1 MYRSTRR
8 SQRGIL
14 ILTFIFSLF
23 FIWGDTVTA
32 QNLTINNS
40 GQTGTS
46 GTNWSTSGTNPI
58 TITFSGT
65 SNIHKSVIEGYLN
78 SGIDV
83 IISAVSG
90 GGDIETNSTTISKT
104 QGSDATLTLRAR
116 NNVFTSSITSTAG
129 KLNVII
135 WVEYDGDQ
143 IVGPSVG
150 PITTNGGHIWIGGG
164 SGTAIWNGLTVGNSV
179 AFSNGTSNMNAI
191 DLVGNLTTNGGD
203 VFVAADGTENNSTFG
218 DFVAWNAARTID
230 AGSGDISLLT
240 EKADFSSS
248 QGHAITLITS
258 GTLTIAPPNS
268 SKKWPGTFSWQGTM
282 SGTTFTGQS
291 SNALGLII
299 NNYTSLSAVSIGT
312 YLGTGVA
319 GDNAYVPV
327 TSTEVKDIQIN
338 SAISTSKAITI
349 YGLSIYVNANL
360 TTSNAIDGDIYIKG
374 AADIIQGVG
383 DTLRTNGADVVYWAD
398 FDGNGGRVEVLSG
411 ILSAGGNIWIGGG
424 SSTETQNGLTVPTG
438 YAESVSTDKQGVL
451 INGAN
456 INSSGGTIRIKGL
469 SDDSGNGTKDLGT
482 MIINSTI
489 SSGSGN
495 LSLYGT
501 VNNDLSTGSGLW
513 LGTEINSGVS
523 TGNVTLSTT
532 SGNIYIEGVSA
543 PNNTFT
549 WAHGLMFFA
558 TAGDD
563 ITISSTTGSIS
574 FNGNAVVAANYTDE
588 AVGLVIQMNNTS
600 STFNVNTDGGA
611 ISLTGNGGNSGNDF
625 GLGIRANNIAN
636 SIKIGDINTGK
647 INFSMSSLQTTAQST
662 IGVVG
667 IETSDSVLIE
677 PISTSF
683 GAAILLT
690 DEYALASTIKYLG
703 IGKSGNT
710 ANITIDDA
718 QTILGPINIYG
729 GTLNLNANL
738 TSTATT
744 GIGISLNGQK
754 IIHAAG
760 ISVLTSGSNIEYLV
774 TNSPWTSVADV
785 AIAFSSYSGARAT
798 VNAQGGNVT
807 INASFATTGIN
818 NSASHQE
825 YGITVSNTDILTNGT
840 GTISINGDIYNNAST
855 TGQFSWGVDLRDGTV
870 IRSASGAIN
879 ITGRGGKTLA
889 NSRGVVSNTT
899 NVQVLSNSGSITF
912 NDLLPTGNANYTGMY
927 FRSSSANAIKI
938 GADGSLVTSST
949 SNITFNSN
957 QITFDI
963 ADIQT
968 STSGKVFITPEE
980 TSFATTFSNTSLNL
994 SSTVSEL
1001 SIGKIGNNSA
1011 IGINRVISIA
1021 GPITA
1026 YGGTV
1031 NINNN
1036 ITSTLAGAPISL
1048 YSTNDIDPNPASTCT
1063 ITTNNGNVTV
1073 VADADANGGGNFYL
1087 GGAGV
1092 FSINSGSGNITL
1104 RTEGFS
1110 ETGLSITSTGS
1121 LTIEPSDA
1129 SFGAGGFTTTWIN
1142 LPSTLTGLTIGK
1154 STNTNT
1160 INFNAGV
1167 SVAGPITAYAN
1178 ILNLNAAGGLTTTAA
1193 NAGIY
1198 LYAKENIDGNATQ
1211 TFTTSNGN
1219 VYVIADSDS
1228 SGAGTLW
1235 FDAITVNIGS
1245 GNLIIKGEAIS
1256 FSGNNINGTGTVTIE
1271 PSDNA
1276 FGGGIANNGLSL
1288 ASTITGLT
1296 IGKTT
1301 NNTSLTFGTAT
1312 TISGPIT
1319 AYGGNIFTQQNLTST
1334 LNGAS
1339 ILLQA
1344 TGYIDVS
1351 ASRTIQ
1357 TTNGNITLRA
1367 NSGGT
1372 AVVLPNSTTGA
1383 ITLNSGSSLLSNGGN
1398 ITLGGNFDGSEGAG
1412 LYAASN
1418 RSGGSPGILINN
1430 ATISAAGG
1438 HINIYGKCA
1447 SSYDDG
1453 IRLQATITTTGNGS
1467 IGLYGDAFGGNNGTQ
1482 FFGGITFFNV
1492 ASKIETVGGNIIL
1505 KGILTNVQSNN
1516 TYGINFYRQL
1526 GSTGQTNHIQIL
1538 SQTGNIQVTG
1548 DRTTTSAGGIGY
1560 SSWGNIY
1567 FGSPENSAYTAQG
1580 NISLT
1585 YSSFVGASAN
1595 GFKVKTTGAV
1605 TYEPSATSFVEAQTF
1620 PYNSNYTVAD
1630 GASNLTIGKT
1640 TNTSDINLSSAIS
1653 VPGHVT
1659 VYGGNIYLN
1668 DDITSTNGGNISLL
1682 GSLSVN
1688 TSGSTS
1694 TSRDLTTSGGT
1705 IRVEANTD
1713 SNATGLLDL
1722 DYMTLNAGN
1731 GAIIIR
1737 GETMSWVISS
1747 ESTKP
1752 FINTTGAFT
1761 FESNDGTFDQEVRL
1775 VWLKIANGLA
1785 ALNFGKATNT
1795 SNMYINSVGGLTVNG
1810 PMSVNGA
1817 YLEFSTALTVTNNNL
1832 FIRSSSSVVQTTPII
1847 CSGLALNG
1855 TGTFTLT
1862 NTSNNF
1868 NTIAGGV
1875 TGTLLGATQI
1885 IDTTGGLTI
1894 GTVGTNDGLKGSST
1908 IKVET
1913 LAGNLTLAGSISTTS
1928 TSTDAVILTAG
1939 KSTAIGTRTGG
1950 DIIVSGAPTITMGT
1964 GAIAKLFSGY
1974 DITSTGLTTLA
1985 GGSVNARFN
1994 YDETTSTFAPTLTA
2008 NNIYA
2013 IYRTGLAY
2021 GDLNIVSSSGDAE
2034 GTTWTYVD
2042 GTIKTTSGTANILN
2056 TDIQSKLG
2064 LANLAIE
2071 ANKITL
2077 SANIT
2082 SSNANSLSMLSKTHI
2097 VNTNATTITTQGGNV
2112 LFASNVDDLT
2122 DNDNTVNGY
2131 ILFSSGLTITTNG
2144 GNITMGGGNP
2154 SGSDYAMGTSVYPYE
2169 GLRVDGTINLN
2180 SGGGNII
2187 MRGKSYA
2194 VSTTS
2199 GSWGMGFWNLTT
2211 GTINSG
2217 TGTITL
2223 DGFSQSSGGTHNS
2236 GLYSHGGLTLTSANT
2251 TANAIRLIGKSLGT
2265 NGQAWGIEA
2274 ESDLSI
2280 LATGDGGGIT
2290 ISTSHQSSDNHD
2302 AVFRGETNILA
2313 KSGPIQLLG
2322 KQDGGVANGTWFV
2335 GSNFYLGSK
2344 ASSAVTSSSSNIII
2358 QYDMYYFVS
2367 NPRIASSGTVNWRPA
2382 SNSFGQAVYTSWF
2395 IWNQNSQ
2402 TISELTIGKVG
2413 NTASIYPNTPLTVA
2427 GPIALYAGT
2436 ISVGANL
2443 TSSANGDILLKGI
2456 VTNNPSIEIQSGIT
2470 INKSNGTGTLT
2481 MQGHSRVTNFGNIT
2495 ATGTAILNVVM
2506 WSDFDNSNNDGG
2518 VSHMGT
2524 ISTNGGHVWMGGSNN
2539 SGGSY
2544 SWNGL
2549 TVGDGPSIGSGG
2561 YNCNAMDYFGSI
2573 ITSGGSVLIW
2583 ASTNGCG
2590 TNGIVSDGT
2599 RTLNTGSGNVTL
2611 IAPNTANTIEI
2622 TTTGTLTLV
2631 PNAGSYSSTLN
2642 FGGTLT
2648 SGNYTVNTGHYSGL
2662 KINSIANTA
2671 NIIIGNFSGLLSGG
2685 TSVQMGNSSNVTI
2698 TNSISSGGFSIYG
2711 GTVELGTGVELI
2723 STSANGDIALYAT
2736 NGVTTTATSGTTR
2749 GRLMTSGGDII
2760 INADYDN
2767 NNSGT
2772 LNIDWL
2778 TIDGSAGDVTLEGA
2792 IFDWNTSS
2800 GVTYPEFYGTG
2811 NLTFRTTTSSN
2822 HNFNLGWVALFQN
2835 KSSITI
2841 GKVGSTSA
2849 GDIIPCSACNNTA
2862 TNFTGK
2868 TIQINGPVTIN
2879 GSSILLNQQITA
2891 TNADIRLNATNT
2903 ITQTAPITANTIGI
2917 RGSANV
2923 ILNNTANNIGKISAG
2938 TVSQRIGSLS
2948 FTNSN
2953 ALSIGETGI
2962 TGIYSTDS
2970 IHLSTLSGSI
2980 DILEPINT
2988 TSSSS
2993 NAIKLYAD
3001 KNKLTGDGSGGN
3013 VTLTGN
3019 GNITVGSG
3027 GRAMIYAGKY
3037 GLSNGLQRLLTS
3049 SYIRYNVD
3057 ATTSSFSPAIG
3068 AGIYG
3073 LFREGPFVWNGGS
3086 SANHNSG
3093 TNWQGNSTP
3102 PEGSYIQVSP
3112 TATNNIQLNDNWN
3125 VGYIDLPAGKMIDL
3139 NGYSLTVTGALT
3151 GSGKIKGST
3160 TSSLIISGGGEF
3172 GTLYMDQTTNGNT
3185 NALQNFTVDR
3195 TNQTVTIADTL
3206 VIPHDG
3212 TVTPTAGTIA
3222 TGNKLKLLSNL
3233 SGTGRIAQLGTN
3245 ADITGDVILQRYIV
3259 GNNSIMRG
3267 WRMMSIPTTNNAYT
3281 QLNDDILVSG
3291 PGGASS
3297 GFDIAGPTSSIRT
3310 WQESTTRGWASI
3322 SNINNTLSAGKGAL
3336 VFFRGDRT
3344 QTASL
3349 TNTNIV
3355 PNNVTADYVGPI
3367 YKGNIAVNLDFVNDS
3382 TPIYGKGFNLL
3393 GNPYPS
3399 QIDWENLSKTAQID
3413 NYFWVWNPVTKGY
3426 VGNATGTISSGQA
3439 FFVRATQTAQSV
3451 TFEENDKTATSTTA
3465 YFKNNQGLI
3474 VKMNLDSVQHDIA
3487 WLKFLSGASKNYV
3500 FKEDG
3505 LKLAN
3510 SGYNITF
3517 ITNNN
3522 VSVQHNIVDFLA
3534 PNQSDTFVMQ
3544 VNSATNSAYS
3554 FSFDNIN
3561 QIPLNK
3567 MVFLKDLYSNS
3578 WTDLRANNN
3587 YAFTI
3592 NNNLSS
3598 TYGNRFL
3605 LIITDNYNPLPVHI
3619 TAFKGERKQ
3628 HINQLSWNVAQE
3640 KNIAYYQVQRS
3651 INGNDYTDIGVVKAT
3666 NSSTAQLYLFNDE
3679 NATDLDVAYYRLKV
3693 IEQNGNSNYSNT
3705 VVIHNLKQIASSINV
3720 YPIPTKDWI
3729 NIETQEAILNVKI
3742 HDVRGKVVSEINGQ
3756 NKIDIGQLRTG
3767 VYIMKVETKS
3777 GTTTHKIIKE

>member
-1 MYRSTRR
+1 MCTSIKLTRKI
-8 SQRGIL
+8 IL
-14 ILTFIFSLF
+14 ITVFAFTLLF
-23 FIWGDTVTA
+23 TVNKNATA

-46 GTNWSTSGTNPI
+46 GTNWNITGTNPI
-58 TITFSGT
+58 IITFNGT
-65 SNIHKSVIEGYLN
+65 SNINTSVVEGYLN
-78 SGIDV
+78 IGTDV
-83 IISAVSG
+83 TISAAFG
-90 GGDIETNSTTISKT
+90 GGDIVLSSTTISKT
-104 QGSDATLTLRAR
+104 QGGDATLTLRAR
-116 NNVFTSSITSTAG
+116 NNVATSATSVISTAG

-143 IVGPSVG
+143 AVGPSVG

-203 VFVAADGTENNSTFG
+203 VLVAADGTEDNTTFG

-349 YGLSIYVNANL
+349 YGLSIYVSANL
-360 TTSNAIDGDIYIKG
+360 TTSNATDGDIYIKG
-374 AADIIQGVG
+374 AADIIQGVS
-383 DTLRTNGADVVYWAD
+383 DTVRTNGADVVYWAD
-398 FDGNGGRVEVLSG
+398 FDGNGGRVEVLSS
-411 ILSAGGNIWIGGG
+411 ILTAGGNIWIGGG

-438 YAESVSTDKQGVL
+438 YAESVNIDKQGVL

-456 INSSGGTIRIKGL
+456 IISSGGTIRIKGL
-469 SDDSGNGTKDLGT
+469 SDDSGNGAKDLGT

-523 TGNVTLSTT
+523 TGNVNLSTT

-662 IGVVG
+662 IGVVS

-690 DEYALASTIKYLG
+690 DEYALASNIKYLG

-710 ANITIDDA
+710 SVIRIDAA
-718 QTILGPINIYG
+718 QTIDGPIY
-729 GTLNLNANL
+729 
-738 TSTATT
+738 
-744 GIGISLNGQK
+744 
-754 IIHAAG
+754 
-760 ISVLTSGSNIEYLV
+760 
-774 TNSPWTSVADV
+774 
-785 AIAFSSYSGARAT
+785 
-798 VNAQGGNVT
+798 
-807 INASFATTGIN
+807 
-818 NSASHQE
+818 
-825 YGITVSNTDILTNGT
+825 
-840 GTISINGDIYNNAST
+840 
-855 TGQFSWGVDLRDGTV
+855 
-870 IRSASGAIN
+870 
-879 ITGRGGKTLA
+879 
-889 NSRGVVSNTT
+889 
-899 NVQVLSNSGSITF
+899 
-912 NDLLPTGNANYTGMY
+912 
-927 FRSSSANAIKI
+927 
-938 GADGSLVTSST
+938 
-949 SNITFNSN
+949 
-957 QITFDI
+957 
-963 ADIQT
+963 
-968 STSGKVFITPEE
+968 VF
-980 TSFATTFSNTSLNL
+980 
-994 SSTVSEL
+994 
-1001 SIGKIGNNSA
+1001 
-1011 IGINRVISIA
+1011 
-1021 GPITA
+1021 
-1026 YGGTV
+1026 GGTV

-1160 INFNAGV
+1160 INFNAGAG
-1167 SVAGPITAYAN
+1167 VAGPITAYAN
-1178 ILNLNAAGGLTTTAA
+1178 IINLNSAGGLTTTAT

-1198 LYAKENIDGNATQ
+1198 LYAKENIDGNAIQ
-1211 TFTTSNGN
+1211 TLATSNGN
-1219 VYVIADSDS
+1219 VTLIADADS
-1228 SGAGTLW
+1228 SGTGTLW
-1235 FDAITVNIGS
+1235 LDAFTVSSGS
-1245 GNLIIKGEAIS
+1245 GNVVAKGEAIS
-1256 FSGNNINGTGTVTIE
+1256 FSNTNINGSGTVTIE

-1288 ASTITGLT
+1288 ASTISGLT

-1367 NSGGT
+1367 NSSGT

-1398 ITLGGNFDGSEGAG
+1398 ITLGGNFDGSEGVG

-1418 RSGGSPGILINN
+1418 RSGGSPGVLINN
-1430 ATISAAGG
+1430 ATISATGG

-1453 IRLQATITTTGNGS
+1453 IRLQATITTTGAGN
-1467 IGLYGDAFGGNNGTQ
+1467 IGIYGDAFGGLTSGTPDIW
-1482 FFGGITFFNV
+1482 FGGITFITN
-1492 ASKIETVGGNIIL
+1492 SSTIETENGNINIE
-1505 KGILTNVQSNN
+1505 GVLTNTQSNG
-1516 TYGINFYRQL
+1516 TYALNFYRSVYTS
-1526 GSTGQTNHIQIL
+1526 GTNTRDIQII
-1538 SQTGNIQVTG
+1538 SKTGDIQITG
-1548 DRTTTSAGGIGY
+1548 DRGTTGAGGMGS
-1560 SSWGNIY
+1560 SSWGDIY
-1567 FGSPENSAYTAQG
+1567 FGSPLSGSWTASG
-1580 NISLT
+1580 DVIFS
-1585 YSSFVGASAN
+1585 YSSFVGA
-1595 GFKVKTTGAV
+1595 GVKGYKVKTTGAV
-1605 TYEPSATSFVEAQTF
+1605 TYEPTAASFVNAQTF

-1653 VPGHVT
+1653 IPGHVT

-1668 DDITSTNGGNISLL
+1668 DDISSTNGGNISLL

-1713 SNATGLLDL
+1713 ANASGNLDL

-1731 GAIIIR
+1731 GEIIIR
-1737 GETMSWVISS
+1737 GETMGWTTSS

-1752 FINTTGAFT
+1752 FINTTGSFT
-1761 FESNDGTFDQEVRL
+1761 FESNDGTFDQVVHL
-1775 VWLKIANGLA
+1775 VWLKIANGLT
-1785 ALNFGKATNT
+1785 ALNFGKSTNT
-1795 SNMYINSVGGLTVNG
+1795 TNMYFNSVGGLTVNG
-1810 PMSVNGA
+1810 SVNVSGA
-1817 YLEFSTALTVTNNNL
+1817 YVEFSTPLTISNNL
-1832 FIRSSSSVVQTTPII
+1832 SIKSSSSVVQTTPII

-1868 NTIAGGV
+1868 STIAGGV

-1908 IKVET
+1908 IKLET

-2008 NNIYA
+2008 NNVYA

-2280 LATGDGGGIT
+2280 LATGYGGGIT

-2322 KQDGGVANGTWFV
+2322 KQDGGVANGAWFV

-2402 TISELTIGKVG
+2402 TISELTIGKLG
-2413 NTASIYPNTPLTVA
+2413 NTASIYPNTSLTVA

-2470 INKSNGTGTLT
+2470 VNKSNGAGTLT
-2481 MQGHSRVTNFGNIT
+2481 MQGHSRVTNYGNIT
-2495 ATGTAILNVVM
+2495 ATGSGVLNVVL

-2524 ISTNGGHVWMGGSNN
+2524 ISTNGGHVWMGGSNSN
-2539 SGGSY
+2539 GGSY
-2544 SWNGL
+2544 TWNGL
-2549 TVGDGPSIGSGG
+2549 TVGDGPSIGSSG
-2561 YNCNAMDYFGSI
+2561 YNCNAMDYFGSTT
-2573 ITSGGSVLIW
+2573 TSGGSVLIW

-2590 TNGIVSDGT
+2590 INGIVSDGT
-2599 RTLNTGSGNVTL
+2599 RTINTGSGNVTL

-2631 PNAGSYSSTLN
+2631 PNAGSYSSTLSL
-2642 FGGTLT
+2642 GGTLT
-2648 SGNYTVNTGHYSGL
+2648 SGNYTINTSHYSGL

-2671 NIIIGNFSGLLSGG
+2671 NVIIGNFSGLLSGG
-2685 TSVQMGNSSNVTI
+2685 TPIQMGNSSNVTI
-2698 TNSISSGGFSIYG
+2698 SNSISSGGFSIYG
-2711 GTVELGTGVELI
+2711 GAIELGTGVELI
-2723 STSANGDIALYAT
+2723 STSANGDIALYAA

-2749 GRLMTSGGDII
+2749 GRLMTSGGDIL

-2778 TIDGSAGDVTLEGA
+2778 TIDGSTGDVSLEGA
-2792 IFDWNTSS
+2792 IFDWLTSS
-2800 GVTYPEFYGTG
+2800 GVIYPEFYGTG
-2811 NLTFRTTTSSN
+2811 NLTFKTTSSSN
-2822 HNFNLGWVALFQN
+2822 YNFSLGWVALFQN

-2849 GDIIPCSACNNTA
+2849 GEIIPCSACNNTA
-2862 TNFTGK
+2862 TNYSGK
-2868 TIQINGPVTIN
+2868 AIQVNGPVTVN
-2879 GSSILLNQQITA
+2879 GSSIILNQQITA
-2891 TNADIRLNATNT
+2891 TNADIRLSATTT
-2903 ITQTAPITANTIGI
+2903 ITQTAPITANTLGI

-2923 ILNNTANNIGKISAG
+2923 ILNNTSNNIGKISAG
-2938 TVSQRIGSLS
+2938 TISQRIGSIS

-2953 ALSIGETGI
+2953 ALIIGETGI

-2970 IHLSTLSGSI
+2970 IHLSTLTGGI
-2980 DILEPINT
+2980 EIQEPLNT
-2988 TSSSS
+2988 ISSNS
-2993 NAIKLYAD
+2993 NAIKLFAD
-3001 KNKLTGDGSGGN
+3001 KNKAAGDGTGGN
-3013 VTLTGN
+3013 ILVSGN
-3019 GNITVGSG
+3019 GTINLGTG
-3027 GRAMIYAGKY
+3027 GTAMLYAGKY
-3037 GLSNGLQRLLTS
+3037 GLSTGLQSLLAS
-3049 SYIRYNVD
+3049 SNIRYNVD
-3057 ATTSSFSPAIG
+3057 ATTSSFSPTIG
-3068 AGIYG
+3068 TGIYG
-3073 LFREGPFVWNGGS
+3073 LFREGIFVWNGTS
-3086 SANHNSG
+3086 STNHTSG
-3093 TNWQGNSTP
+3093 ANWQGNSAP

-3112 TATNNIQLNDNWN
+3112 TATNNLQLNNNWSL
-3125 VGYIDLPAGKMIDL
+3125 GTIELPTGKVIDL
-3139 NGYSLTVTGALT
+3139 NGYSLTIAGELVGN
-3151 GSGKIKGST
+3151 GKFKGSP
-3160 TSSLIISGGGEF
+3160 TSSLTISGGGNF
-3172 GTLYMDQTTNGNT
+3172 GTLYMDQTTNGVT
-3185 NALQNFTVDR
+3185 NALQNFTVNR
-3195 TNQTVTIADTL
+3195 ANQTVTIADTL
-3206 VIPHDG
+3206 VITQDG
-3212 TVTPTAGTIA
+3212 TVTPTSGTIA

-3322 SNINNTLSAGKGAL
+3322 SNINNTLTAGKGAL

-3367 YKGNIAVNLDFVNDS
+3367 NKGNITVALDFANDS

-3399 QIDWENLSKTAQID
+3399 QIDWENLSRTAQID
-3413 NYFWVWNPVTKGY
+3413 TYFWVWNPVTKGY

-3439 FFVRATQTAQSV
+3439 FFVRATQATQSV
-3451 TFEENDKTATSTTA
+3451 TFEENDKTATNTTA
-3465 YFKNNQGLI
+3465 YFKNNHGLV
-3474 VKMNLDSVQHDIA
+3474 VKMNLDSVQYDIA

-3510 SGYNITF
+3510 TGYNLSF
-3517 ITNNN
+3517 IANNN
-3522 VSVQHNIVDFLA
+3522 VPMQHNIVDFLA

-3544 VNSATNSAYS
+3544 VNSATNSAYN
-3554 FSFDNIN
+3554 FSFDNIS

-3567 MVFLKDLYSNS
+3567 MVFLKDLYNNS

-3592 NNNLSS
+3592 NSNLSN

-3605 LIITDNYNPLPVHI
+3605 LIITDVYNPLPVHI
-3619 TAFKGERKQ
+3619 TAFKGERRQ
-3628 HINQLSWNVAQE
+3628 SINYLNWNVAQE
-3640 KNIAYYQVQRS
+3640 KNITYYQVQRS
-3651 INGNDYTDIGVVKAT
+3651 VDGNTFDDIGIVKAQ
-3666 NSSTAQLYLFNDE
+3666 NNSTAQLYLFNDE
-3679 NATDLDVAYYRLKV
+3679 TATDLDVTYYRLKV
-3693 IEQNGNSNYSNT
+3693 MEQNGDFNYSNT
-3705 VVIHNLKQIASSINV
+3705 VVIHNIKQLATDINV
-3720 YPIPTKDWI
+3720 YPTPTQDWI
-3729 NIETQEAILNVKI
+3729 NIDTDETVLSVKI
-3742 HDVRGKVVSEINGQ
+3742 YDIRGKLVQGKNAANKLDISELQ
-3756 NKIDIGQLRTG
+3756 TG
-3767 VYIMKVETKS
+3767 VYIMKVETSS
-3777 GTTTHKIIKE
+3777 GISTHKIIKE

>member
-90 GGDIETNSTTISKT
+90 GGDIVTNSTTISKT

-203 VFVAADGTENNSTFG
+203 VLVAADGTEDNTTFG

-374 AADIIQGVG
+374 AADIIQGVS
-383 DTLRTNGADVVYWAD
+383 DTLKTNGADVVYWAD

-411 ILSAGGNIWIGGG
+411 ILTAGGNIWIGGG

-469 SDDSGNGTKDLGT
+469 SDDTGNGVKDLGT
-482 MIINSTI
+482 MIINSNI

-625 GLGIRANNIAN
+625 GIGIRANNIAN

-662 IGVVG
+662 IGVVS

-690 DEYALASTIKYLG
+690 DEYSFASTIKHLGIGKTANNADVTINCAINIAGSISTFGGNLLVQQNLTSSLASAPIVLKANGYIEISSSKIIQTNGGAVTISANSEGTATSNIRAIYLATASQILTNG
-703 IGKSGNT
+703 GNITLGGGYSGTEGNLYAATNRTNGGYAIVLEACTLSASGGDIKIYGRNVTSYGDGVFIEAVNISTTGSGSVGIFGDSYGGYNGTTFFGGITFENLASIIQTVNGNLTLAGILTNSQSSSGYGINFYRTSGSAGQTRHIQLLSQAGNILITGDRGTSIGGGIGHSSWGNIYIGSPASNSFTASGNITLTYSKLVNANSNGFKVKTTGAVVYQPTAGSFDVAQTFPPNANYVLADGASRLTIGKSGNT
-710 ANITIDDA
+710 ANITIDAA
-718 QTILGPINIYG
+718 QTIGGPIIINGGNI
-729 GTLNLNANL
+729 NVNANL

-744 GIGISLNGQK
+744 GMGISLNGQK
-754 IIHAAG
+754 ITHAEG
-760 ISVLTSGSNIEYLV
+760 VSVLTSGSGIEYLV
-774 TNSPWTSVADV
+774 TNSPWTYTADV

-957 QITFDI
+957 RITFDI

-1011 IGINRVISIA
+1011 IGIDRVISIT

-1031 NINNN
+1031 NVNNN

-1073 VADADANGGGNFYL
+1073 VADADSNGGGNFYL
-1087 GGAGV
+1087 GGAGI
-1092 FSINSGSGNITL
+1092 FTINSGSGNITL

-1160 INFNAGV
+1160 INFGAGV
-1167 SVAGPITAYAN
+1167 SAAGPITAYAN
-1178 ILNLNAAGGLTTTAA
+1178 IINLNSAGGLTTTAA

-1256 FSGNNINGTGTVTIE
+1256 FGGNNINGTGTVTIE

-1288 ASTITGLT
+1288 TSTITGLT

-1319 AYGGNIFTQQNLTST
+1319 AYGGDITINENLNTTTGGALGDVMLKGTGNISLASTKNITTSGGDVTLWSDGDGNGSGYIRLLSSGSITSNGGNIFLGGGSDINTGYARGSADVDNSAPTGTTFAGVHLN
-1334 LNGAS
+1334 NGAS
-1339 ILLQA
+1339 LSS
-1344 TGYIDVS
+1344 GG
-1351 ASRTIQ
+1351 
-1357 TTNGNITLRA
+1357 GNITLRGQNHA
-1367 NSGGT
+1367 TTNS
-1372 AVVLPNSTTGA
+1372 STMQSA
-1383 ITLNSGSSLLSNGGN
+1383 IW
-1398 ITLGGNFDGSEGAG
+1398 
-1412 LYAASN
+1412 
-1418 RSGGSPGILINN
+1418 
-1430 ATISAAGG
+1430 
-1438 HINIYGKCA
+1438 
-1447 SSYDDG
+1447 
-1453 IRLQATITTTGNGS
+1453 
-1467 IGLYGDAFGGNNGTQ
+1467 
-1482 FFGGITFFNV
+1482 
-1492 ASKIETVGGNIIL
+1492 
-1505 KGILTNVQSNN
+1505 
-1516 TYGINFYRQL
+1516 
-1526 GSTGQTNHIQIL
+1526 GQ
-1538 SQTGNIQVTG
+1538 
-1548 DRTTTSAGGIGY
+1548 
-1560 SSWGNIY
+1560 
-1567 FGSPENSAYTAQG
+1567 
-1580 NISLT
+1580 
-1585 YSSFVGASAN
+1585 
-1595 GFKVKTTGAV
+1595 
-1605 TYEPSATSFVEAQTF
+1605 SATV
-1620 PYNSNYTVAD
+1620 
-1630 GASNLTIGKT
+1630 
-1640 TNTSDINLSSAIS
+1640 
-1653 VPGHVT
+1653 
-1659 VYGGNIYLN
+1659 
-1668 DDITSTNGGNISLL
+1668 
-1682 GSLSVN
+1682 
-1688 TSGSTS
+1688 
-1694 TSRDLTTSGGT
+1694 
-1705 IRVEANTD
+1705 
-1713 SNATGLLDL
+1713 
-1722 DYMTLNAGN
+1722 
-1731 GAIIIR
+1731 
-1737 GETMSWVISS
+1737 
-1747 ESTKP
+1747 
-1752 FINTTGAFT
+1752 
-1761 FESNDGTFDQEVRL
+1761 
-1775 VWLKIANGLA
+1775 
-1785 ALNFGKATNT
+1785 
-1795 SNMYINSVGGLTVNG
+1795 
-1810 PMSVNGA
+1810 
-1817 YLEFSTALTVTNNNL
+1817 
-1832 FIRSSSSVVQTTPII
+1832 
-1847 CSGLALNG
+1847 
-1855 TGTFTLT
+1855 
-1862 NTSNNF
+1862 
-1868 NTIAGGV
+1868 
-1875 TGTLLGATQI
+1875 
-1885 IDTTGGLTI
+1885 
-1894 GTVGTNDGLKGSST
+1894 
-1908 IKVET
+1908 
-1913 LAGNLTLAGSISTTS
+1913 
-1928 TSTDAVILTAG
+1928 
-1939 KSTAIGTRTGG
+1939 
-1950 DIIVSGAPTITMGT
+1950 
-1964 GAIAKLFSGY
+1964 
-1974 DITSTGLTTLA
+1974 
-1985 GGSVNARFN
+1985 
-1994 YDETTSTFAPTLTA
+1994 
-2008 NNIYA
+2008 
-2013 IYRTGLAY
+2013 
-2021 GDLNIVSSSGDAE
+2021 
-2034 GTTWTYVD
+2034 
-2042 GTIKTTSGTANILN
+2042 
-2056 TDIQSKLG
+2056 
-2064 LANLAIE
+2064 
-2071 ANKITL
+2071 
-2077 SANIT
+2077 
-2082 SSNANSLSMLSKTHI
+2082 
-2097 VNTNATTITTQGGNV
+2097 
-2112 LFASNVDDLT
+2112 
-2122 DNDNTVNGY
+2122 
-2131 ILFSSGLTITTNG
+2131 
-2144 GNITMGGGNP
+2144 
-2154 SGSDYAMGTSVYPYE
+2154 
-2169 GLRVDGTINLN
+2169 
-2180 SGGGNII
+2180 
-2187 MRGKSYA
+2187 
-2194 VSTTS
+2194 
-2199 GSWGMGFWNLTT
+2199 
-2211 GTINSG
+2211 NSG
-2217 TGTITL
+2217 TGKIAFYAL
-2223 DGFSQSSGGTHNS
+2223 AGGTGGNINAQGISRDHANGTGWTIRSSNS
-2236 GLYSHGGLTLTSANT
+2236 SSD
-2251 TANAIRLIGKSLGT
+2251 AIRLEGDATSCNGTYTSLGINFAGT
-2265 NGQAWGIEA
+2265 IEA
-2274 ESDLSI
+2274 
-2280 LATGDGGGIT
+2280 TGVGGGIIMVGKAGT
-2290 ISTSHQSSDNHD
+2290 ANVYDQPLDIY
-2302 AVFRGETNILA
+2302 GNILA
-2313 KSGPIQLLG
+2313 SSGPIEIIGENNNSLQEGIFLSTG
-2322 KQDGGVANGTWFV
+2322 ATFGFKAGT
-2335 GSNFYLGSK
+2335 N
-2344 ASSAVTSSSSNIII
+2344 VTSSSSNII
-2358 QYDMYYFVS
+2358 FKSS
-2367 NPRIASSGTVNWRPA
+2367 NTKFNASIPINTSGTVSILPLDA
-2382 SNSFGQAVYTSWF
+2382 SNSFGIAQALGSNILF
-2395 IWNQNSQ
+2395 
-2402 TISELTIGKVG
+2402 
-2413 NTASIYPNTPLTVA
+2413 
-2427 GPIALYAGT
+2427 
-2436 ISVGANL
+2436 
-2443 TSSANGDILLKGI
+2443 SAN
-2456 VTNNPSIEIQSGIT
+2456 
-2470 INKSNGTGTLT
+2470 
-2481 MQGHSRVTNFGNIT
+2481 
-2495 ATGTAILNVVM
+2495 
-2506 WSDFDNSNNDGG
+2506 
-2518 VSHMGT
+2518 VS
-2524 ISTNGGHVWMGGSNN
+2524 
-2539 SGGSY
+2539 
-2544 SWNGL
+2544 GL
-2549 TVGDGPSIGSGG
+2549 TVGK
-2561 YNCNAMDYFGSI
+2561 
-2573 ITSGGSVLIW
+2573 
-2583 ASTNGCG
+2583 STN
-2590 TNGIVSDGT
+2590 
-2599 RTLNTGSGNVTL
+2599 
-2611 IAPNTANTIEI
+2611 TADITFG
-2622 TTTGTLTLV
+2622 TTT
-2631 PNAGSYSSTLN
+2631 NIAGP
-2642 FGGTLT
+2642 
-2648 SGNYTVNTGHYSGL
+2648 
-2662 KINSIANTA
+2662 ITA
-2671 NIIIGNFSGLLSGG
+2671 
-2685 TSVQMGNSSNVTI
+2685 
-2698 TNSISSGGFSIYG
+2698 YG
-2711 GTVELGTGVELI
+2711 GLIQLGIGVELI
-2723 STSANGDIALYAT
+2723 STSATGNISLQAT
-2736 NGVTTTATSGTTR
+2736 NGFKTAATSGTSR
-2749 GRLMTSGGDII
+2749 GRIMTSGGNIH
-2760 INADYDN
+2760 INADTDN
-2767 NNSGT
+2767 NNSGE
-2772 LNIDWL
+2772 LDIDWL
-2778 TIDGSAGDVTLEGA
+2778 TFDGSTGDILLEAATYNWNTGSNDAYPVFFGTGALTIRTVPAANYAFNSGWISLINNKKEINFGRIGNTADVNINHCSVCDPSATNYTGKTLSVGGPITLRGGNVTLNMG
-2792 IFDWNTSS
+2792 
-2800 GVTYPEFYGTG
+2800 
-2811 NLTFRTTTSSN
+2811 L
-2822 HNFNLGWVALFQN
+2822 
-2835 KSSITI
+2835 
-2841 GKVGSTSA
+2841 
-2849 GDIIPCSACNNTA
+2849 TA
-2862 TNFTGK
+2862 TNNNI
-2868 TIQINGPVTIN
+2868 TIEGN
-2879 GSSILLNQQITA
+2879 TA
-2891 TNADIRLNATNT
+2891 V
-2903 ITQTAPITANTIGI
+2903 TQTQPITSNGLSLVGAGTFT
-2917 RGSANV
+2917 
-2923 ILNNTANNIGKISAG
+2923 LNNTSNNVTTIAAG
-2938 TVSQRIGSLS
+2938 TNLNKIGNLS
-2948 FTNSN
+2948 YTDASGG
-2953 ALSIGETGI
+2953 LTIGNVNNP
-2962 TGIYSTDS
+2962 GIYSTGT
-2970 IHLSTLSGSI
+2970 INIETLSG
-2980 DILEPINT
+2980 DITLSENMLTTNT
-2988 TSSSS
+2988 TS
-2993 NAIKLYAD
+2993 NAIKLFAD
-3001 KNKLTGDGSGGN
+3001 KNKLAGDGSGGN
-3013 VTLTGN
+3013 IIGSN
-3019 GNITVGSG
+3019 NASITVGTG
-3027 GRAMIYAGKY
+3027 GTAMLYAGKY
-3037 GLSNGLQRLLTS
+3037 GLSTGLRSLLTT
-3049 SYIRYNVD
+3049 SYVRYNVD

-3125 VGYIDLPAGKMIDL
+3125 IGYLDLPAGKMIDL
-3139 NGYSLTVTGALT
+3139 NGYSLTITGALT
-3151 GSGKIKGST
+3151 GVGKIKGST

-3367 YKGNIAVNLDFVNDS
+3367 NKGNIAVNLDFVNDS

-3451 TFEENDKTATSTTA
+3451 IFEENDKTATSTTA

-3693 IEQNGNSNYSNT
+3693 KEQNGNSNYSNT

-3742 HDVRGKVVSEINGQ
+3742 HDVRGKVVAEINGQ

-3767 VYIMKVETKS
+3767 VYIMKVETTS